1 VKSFPRAA
9 AALVV
14 TALLISFLGV
24 PVCFSSAC
32 PMSGAER
39 AACKAMGRECCGTK
53 GGQVSHAPAAPAL
66 VLATAPAALAL
77 AAPAAGAAARAA
89 FAGLSREIAAAPAI
103 LQGVGLFTLFDVF
116 LI

>member
-9 AALVV
+9 AALAVA
-14 TALLISFLGV
+14 ALLVSFLSV

-53 GGQVSHAPAAPAL
+53 GGQAPHAPAAPVL
-66 VLATAPAALAL
+66 VLAAAPAALAINVSAL
-77 AAPAAGAAARAA
+77 ETAAVAALSRAA
-89 FAGLSREIAAAPAI
+89 TAAPAI

>member
-1 VKSFPRAA
+1 VKSFPRAV
-9 AALVV
+9 AALV
-14 TALLISFLGV
+14 AASLLLAFLGV
-24 PVCFSSAC
+24 PVCLSSAC

-53 GGQVSHAPAAPAL
+53 GGQVSHAPVAPTLVLAAAPAGS
-66 VLATAPAALAL
+66 AL
-77 AAPAAGAAARAA
+77 AAPAAVTAATAV

>member
-1 VKSFPRAA
+1 VKSFLRAS
-9 AALVV
+9 AALTVA
-14 TALLISFLGV
+14 ALLIAFLGV

-53 GGQVSHAPAAPAL
+53 GGQVSHAPVAPAL
-66 VLATAPAALAL
+66 VLAAAPAALAL
-77 AAPAAGAAARAA
+77 VAPWTKTAA
-89 FAGLSREIAAAPAI
+89 FAALSKEIAAAPAI
-103 LQGVGLFTLFDVF
+103 LQGVGLFTLLDVF

>member
-1 VKSFPRAA
+1 VKSFPRAV
-9 AALVV
+9 AALAVAV
-14 TALLISFLGV
+14 LLVSFLSV
-24 PVCFSSAC
+24 PVCFSAAC

-53 GGQVSHAPAAPAL
+53 GGQAPHAPVAPAL
-66 VLATAPAALAL
+66 VRA
-77 AAPAAGAAARAA
+77 AAPASLAINVSALETAAVADLSKAA
-89 FAGLSREIAAAPAI
+89 TAAPAI

>member
-1 VKSFPRAA
+1 MKSLPRASIVLTIA
-9 AALVV
+9 
-14 TALLISFLGV
+14 ALLIGFLGV
-24 PVCFSSAC
+24 PVCSSSAC

-53 GGQVSHAPAAPAL
+53 GGEVSHAPVVPAL
-66 VLATAPAALAL
+66 VLAAAPAVLAL
-77 AAPAAGAAARAA
+77 AAPAAATAAVAD
-89 FAGLSREIAAAPAI
+89 LSKEIAAAPAI

>member
-1 VKSFPRAA
+1 MKSLPRAF
-9 AALVV
+9 AALTVV
-14 TALLISFLGV
+14 TLLIAFLGT

-39 AACKAMGRECCGTK
+39 VACKAMGRECCGTK
-53 GGQVSHAPAAPAL
+53 GGQVSHAPVAPAL
-66 VLATAPAALAL
+66 VLVAAPVGLAL
-77 AAPAAGAAARAA
+77 AVPATATAA

-103 LQGVGLFTLFDVF
+103 LQGVGFFTLFDVF

>member
-1 VKSFPRAA
+1 MSL
-9 AALVV
+9 LV
-14 TALLISFLGV
+14 AFLSV

-32 PMSGAER
+32 SMSGAER

-53 GGQVSHAPAAPAL
+53 GGQAPHAPVVPAL
-66 VLATAPAALAL
+66 VLAAAPAALAIDVSAVET
-77 AAPAAGAAARAA
+77 AAVAD
-89 FAGLSREIAAAPAI
+89 LSRGATAAPAI